1 MFLHH
6 KYVNIS
12 FPDESSVQ
20 VTEVTIG
27 IPDSSNVQRRAGLQ
41 NSQKGVK
48 CISCNQYFK
57 TREFMSQHWQ
67 AKHNKEDRQSITQS
81 NAAEVKLLQSR
92 VEESRMQKL
101 AEDQELLQRQ
111 QLEKYKLYDDVEQ
124 QTKDALALRDIAN
137 AEKQERAKLH
147 EEQLRSHYDNAA
159 QELQLRQARQI
170 TISSLEYSIQEEFR
184 DIVRLLQSVPLEVL
198 LLEHPELR
206 AATHS

>member
-1 MFLHH
+1 
-6 KYVNIS
+6 
-12 FPDESSVQ
+12 
-20 VTEVTIG
+20 
-27 IPDSSNVQRRAGLQ
+27 
-41 NSQKGVK
+41 
-48 CISCNQYFK
+48 
-57 TREFMSQHWQ
+57 MSQHWQ

-170 TISSLEYSIQEEFR
+170 TISSLECSIQEEFR